1 MGLATEYFLAD
12 TEDMK
17 FLIEYFDETG
27 TVVKDD
33 IIAEQIKLVL
43 SDRDML
49 PSRRVHVK
57 AYRER
62 HAEDYK

>member
-1 MGLATEYFLAD
+1 MGLAIEYFLAD

-27 TVVKDD
+27 NVVKHDT
-33 IIAEQIKLVL
+33 IAFQIKCVL
-43 SDRDML
+43 KDRDSTHH
-49 PSRRVHVK
+49 PRVDIK
-57 AYRER
+57 RYRER

>member
-1 MGLATEYFLAD
+1 MGLAIEYFLAD

-43 SDRDML
+43 SDRNMI
-49 PSRRVHVK
+49 PSRRTHVK
-57 AYRER
+57 SYREL